1 MAKQKSSGRET
12 EKLSL
17 IAAAVY
23 TAIFIA
29 ALAVFVVVNLD
40 TGALKKRLE
49 RLVAEK
55 SGVDISIGNLGV
67 SIPPGVTLDN
77 VRIAEKDMEL
87 EGRFDSLRI
96 GLSVI
101 GLIRGT
107 AEGDVRIESGK
118 GNLNLDFKSA
128 LDNSGDITL
137 KIKSKSLPIH
147 KLITRWKNEPLPIE
161 MAISSTGNIKIPR
174 TAPIKASGS
183 FDITLS
189 DIKPNGDSTMATFAG
204 MLPKKARCRLTL
216 DKKRLT
222 AKECKA
228 KSPVGE
234 FELRAS
240 AVLADIIEEMPLS
253 GSLIIRSPSGLLKS
267 LLDGQTG
274 LKQKDGSYSLPLTGS
289 LAVPSL
295 GL

>member
-1 MAKQKSSGRET
+1 MGKQKSAGRET

-17 IAAAVY
+17 MAAAAY
-23 TAIFIA
+23 TAIFVA

-40 TGALKKRLE
+40 TGALNKRLE

-55 SGVDISIGNLGV
+55 SGVEISIGKLGV
-67 SIPPGVTLDN
+67 SIPPGVTLNN
-77 VRIAEKDMEL
+77 VRIAAKDMEI
-87 EGRFDSLRI
+87 EGRLDSLNV
-96 GLSVI
+96 GLSLLS
-101 GLIRGT
+101 LIRGT
-107 AEGDVRIESGK
+107 AEGGVRVESGK
-118 GNLNLDFKSA
+118 GNLHLDFRSA

-137 KIKSKSLPIH
+137 KIKSESLPIH
-147 KLITRWKNEPLPIE
+147 KLITSWKNEPLPIE
-161 MAISSTGNIKIPR
+161 MAISSTGNINIPR
-174 TAPIKASGS
+174 SSPLKASGS
-183 FDITLS
+183 FDVTLS
-189 DIKPNGDSTMATFAG
+189 DIKPNGDSAMAMLAG

-216 DKKRLT
+216 NKKRLT

-240 AVLADIIEEMPLS
+240 AVLADIIEETPLS
-253 GSLIIRSPSGLLKS
+253 GSLIIRRPSGLLKS

-289 LAVPSL
+289 LAVPAL